1 MRDILTIIASI
12 VILILA
18 VAVAAP
24 PLIDWEAH
32 RETVD
37 RLISRASG
45 TEAKTEGASASGS
58 CRRPAFASIGLRLG
72 GKTPNSP
79 SLTADFV
86 WAELALTPLLRGEV
100 RFLETRIGR
109 ADINVSV
116 SPDGS
121 WHLPPIFS
129 MAAARGREWAI
140 EGLKIAQFLVTTP
153 DAEHRAGRISFSPRT
168 SRSRARS

>member
-12 VILILA
+12 LILILA

-24 PLIDWEAH
+24 PLIDWQDH

-45 TEAKTEGASASGS
+45 TEAKTEGASVSGF
-58 CRRPAFASIGLRLG
+58 CRRRASASTSLRLG
-72 GKTPNSP
+72 GKTAGLPTLS
-79 SLTADFV
+79 ADLV

-121 WHLPPIFS
+121 WNLAPDLLNGG
-129 MAAARGREWAI
+129 ARGAGMGDRR
-140 EGLKIAQFLVTTP
+140 AQDRAVSG
-153 DAEHRAGRISFSPRT
+153 DHAHAEHRPHRPVLR
-168 SRSRARS
+168 